1 MGPDIR
7 PLWPQRQKDC
17 EERIVVPARDAPHD
31 LPDPSG
37 TSDESTF
44 EEVGGELDSW
54 VEVEVHND
62 GGVEERQTGR
72 GLDEEV
78 GL

>member
-7 PLWPQRQKDC
+7 PQWPQRQKDP
-17 EERIVVPARDAPHD
+17 EERVVIPARDAPHD
-31 LPDPSG
+31 LPDPRG
-37 TSDESTF
+37 TFDESTF
-44 EEVGGELDSW
+44 EEIGGELDPW

-78 GL
+78 AL